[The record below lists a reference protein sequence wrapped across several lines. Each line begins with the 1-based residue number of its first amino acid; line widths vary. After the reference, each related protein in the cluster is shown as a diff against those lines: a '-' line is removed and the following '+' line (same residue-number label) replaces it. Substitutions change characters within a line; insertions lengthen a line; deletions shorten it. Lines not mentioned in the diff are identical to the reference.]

1 MRLGSVALASAAAG
15 VILVVVL
22 GAGPLR
28 FSPRPWNAR
37 AFDGALTGH
46 VVREVGE
53 TRGLVS
59 AAANADGKQRALM
72 RADLLIEPDRL
83 EETSFQLE
91 FLPSGMLCT
100 GRVTHVESLGFDAVC
115 KAADGSY
122 RFVHANWDLSEGNAF
137 TGQVHV
143 HA

>member
-1 MRLGSVALASAAAG
+1 SGTDTRSSWLLRLFAAAVATVLSMGCWRGLRRVGSRARLSSVALASAAAG
-15 VILVVVL
+15 VVLVVVL
-22 GAGPLR
+22 GGGPLR

-100 GRVTHVESLGFDAVC
+100 G
-115 KAADGSY
+115 
-122 RFVHANWDLSEGNAF
+122 
-137 TGQVHV
+137 
-143 HA
+143 